1 MKWSE
6 LPEVYR
12 NLDLGDVEININEE
26 TNKPFDCIQDRFN
39 WGCTP
44 QGFEFWAKC
53 FFARSYETLPLINPE
68 WIDCNYCP
76 NAYEHNFIKK
86 LSVNEIKIPSAKLK
100 VSDIKMPENPDPV
113 NHPSHYGG
121 ENNPYEAIKI
131 IEAHNLGFHLGNAV
145 KYILRAGK
153 KGDASE
159 DIKKAIWYLERE
171 LKKS

>member
-12 NLDLGDVEININEE
+12 NLDLGDVQIKIDPN
-26 TNKPFDCIQDRFN
+26 TNKPFDNIDQRFF
-39 WGCTP
+39 WDCTL
-44 QGFEFWAKC
+44 QRFGFWVQC
-53 FFARSYETLPLINPE
+53 FFAKSDEDLPFINPD
-68 WIDCNYCP
+68 WIKNYW
-76 NAYEHNFIKK
+76 IKPFEE
-86 LSVNEIKIPSAKLK
+86 VHIAKE
-100 VSDIKMPENPDPV
+100 SEGEQTNPDTV

>member
-12 NLDLGDVEININEE
+12 NLDLGDVEITINQL
-26 TNKPFDCIQDRFN
+26 TDKPFYCLKKRFDWSDTIQ
-39 WGCTP
+39 GS
-44 QGFEFWAKC
+44 GFWQQCYDATDESELSA
-53 FFARSYETLPLINPE
+53 INPE
-68 WIDCNYCP
+68 WP
-76 NAYEHNFIKK
+76 KRPQTAT
-86 LSVNEIKIPSAKLK
+86 
-100 VSDIKMPENPDPV
+100 DPV

-121 ENNPYEAIKI
+121 EKNPYEAIKI

-153 KGDASE
+153 KGDAAE

>member
-12 NLDLGDVEININEE
+12 NLDLGDV
-26 TNKPFDCIQDRFN
+26 K
-39 WGCTP
+39 
-44 QGFEFWAKC
+44 
-53 FFARSYETLPLINPE
+53 ETLYSYNGEVYDKEFRWSDTIQGYNFWNDCFNAIDESELPTINPE
-68 WIDCNYCP
+68 WTKRP
-76 NAYEHNFIKK
+76 KTT
-86 LSVNEIKIPSAKLK
+86 
-100 VSDIKMPENPDPV
+100 PDPV

-159 DIKKAIWYLERE
+159 DIKKAIWYLQRE
-171 LKKS
+171 LKKSNQ

>member
-39 WGCTP
+39 WCYSL
-44 QGFEFWAKC
+44 QGFEFWLRC
-53 FFARSYETLPLINPE
+53 FFAKSDEDLPLINPD
-68 WIDCNYCP
+68 WIKNYW
-76 NAYEHNFIKK
+76 IKPFEE
-86 LSVNEIKIPSAKLK
+86 VHIAKE
-100 VSDIKMPENPDPV
+100 SEGEQTSPDPV

-131 IEAHNLGFHLGNAV
+131 IEAHNLGFHLGNSV

-153 KGDASE
+153 KGDAAE